1 MCARLC
7 EWRQEMRC
15 VSRLGK
21 SVTNK
26 KRGRDTERG
35 GGEDQRMHYAIPE
48 SGQTKQKLNQ
58 RKPQLQ

>member
-21 SVTNK
+21 SETNGKSVTA
-26 KRGRDTERG
+26 RGEG
-35 GGEDQRMHYAIPE
+35 GSVNALCNP
-48 SGQTKQKLNQ
+48 
-58 RKPQLQ
+58 